1 MKPLEGLRVLT
12 LEQFGAGPYGTMFLA
27 DLGAEVIKI
36 ENGTVGG
43 DPSRRV
49 GPNLLGDNDSQYF
62 QTWGSNKKSVTLDLK
77 SDTDQAVWRRLVAT
91 ADALVNNL
99 RGDQPEKL
107 GLDYASLG
115 AINPRI
121 VCLHISAYGR
131 DNARKAWPGYD
142 YLMQAEAGLMS
153 LTGEPDGP
161 PTRFGA
167 SMIDFMSG
175 LTGIAGLLSCILR
188 AKATG
193 QGGDVDVSL
202 FDVALHQLSYPGSWF
217 LNGGAMPTRMP
228 RSAHQ
233 SIAPVQTVCTK
244 DGWIFVMCMLDKFW
258 LALVERI
265 GRSDLAND
273 PRFASGRLRGENRGA
288 LTAELD
294 AAMSVRATDEWIEI
308 LSGVVPVGPVYD
320 VERALENPF
329 VEEIGMVRNVPHPLL
344 PNMRLLASPLKI
356 DGVRPSQKVCS
367 PLGAD
372 NEAVLGG
379 LMPKAGASR

>member
-1 MKPLEGLRVLT
+1 MKPLQGVRVLA

-36 ENGTVGG
+36 ENGAVGG

-49 GPNLLGDNDSQYF
+49 GRNLLGDNDSQYF

-77 SDTDQAVWRRLVAT
+77 SDGDHAVWRRLVTT
-91 ADALVNNL
+91 ADAIVNNL

-107 GLDYASLG
+107 GLDYASLEP
-115 AINPRI
+115 INPRI

-167 SMIDFMSG
+167 SMIDFMTG
-175 LTGIAGLLSCILR
+175 LTGIVGLLSCLMR

-202 FDVALHQLSYPGSWF
+202 FDVALHQLSYPGTWF

-233 SIAPVQTVCTK
+233 SVTPVQTIRTK

-258 LALVERI
+258 LAFVERI

-273 PRFASGRLRGENRGA
+273 PRFASGRLRAEHRSA

-294 AAMSVRATDEWIEI
+294 SAMSAKTTDKWIDI
-308 LSGVVPVGPVYD
+308 LSGIVPVGPVYD
-320 VERALENPF
+320 VKRALENPF
-329 VEEIGMVRNVPHPLL
+329 VEETGMVRTVPHPLL
-344 PNMRLLASPLKI
+344 PAMRLLANPLKV
-356 DGVRPSQKVCS
+356 DGVRPAQTVCS

-372 NEAVLGG
+372 NEAVLGE
-379 LMPKAGASR
+379 LTPKDGPSR

>member
-1 MKPLEGLRVLT
+1 MKPLEGMSVLT

-77 SDTDQAVWRRLVAT
+77 SSAGQAMWRRLVAT
-91 ADALVNNL
+91 ADAVVNNL

-107 GLDYASLG
+107 GLDYASLES
-115 AINPRI
+115 INPRV

-153 LTGEPDGP
+153 LTGDPDGP

-167 SMIDFMSG
+167 SMIDFMTG
-175 LTGIAGLLSCILR
+175 LTGIVGLLSCLLR
-188 AKATG
+188 AKAAG

-233 SIAPVQTVCTK
+233 SVTPVQTIRTK

-265 GRSDLAND
+265 GRSDLARD

-294 AAMSVRATDEWIEI
+294 AAMSVGTTDEWIDI
-308 LSGVVPVGPVYD
+308 LSGAVPVGPVYD
-320 VERALENPF
+320 VRRALENPF
-329 VEEIGMVRNVPHPLL
+329 VEETGMVRTVPHPL
-344 PNMRLLASPLKI
+344 
-356 DGVRPSQKVCS
+356 
-367 PLGAD
+367 
-372 NEAVLGG
+372 
-379 LMPKAGASR
+379 